1 MKYVRTLII
10 IWVTVCSF
18 SPAYA
23 DKSWTKGSVASIQTS
38 LNELGFAAGP
48 EDGLWGAKTEAA
60 LELFCQEYGKTCG
73 DDEEATVRQVSE
85 ELDDSYLDVILDHSS
100 AVWLENRI
108 GYGAPK
114 QRVDRY
120 VGLTRRAAIELIV
133 EELRNYEDPYELPN
147 WFESMKP
154 LGRIIEINDIGT
166 CSLGHM
172 KFSLQSSWLEALY
185 TSEVP
190 QFDRLSTF
198 WLDHFSVGYDAYIH
212 PHAFARHT
220 EFIRNWRGS
229 FLDLLYASLSD
240 PGVIVYL
247 NNDKS
252 DRNTPNE
259 NLAREFFELFALG
272 EGNYSETDVREFA
285 RLLTGRAFNTAEEA
299 YQYMPER
306 AIQPKVNLFGKTHS
320 SAQSLVYSLANHPGY
335 GDFIIKKL
343 YQEFVAL
350 EEPSPNILR
359 RLKSGFLRSDSDLI
373 DLFES
378 LISSKTFWDLAGQ
391 LTLIKSPLDLYAGT
405 SRTLNASGK
414 HALDYLYWPI
424 LNEEISQ
431 FDQSIFDPE
440 SIDGWPTGREWLQG
454 QDLDR
459 RAVELS
465 EFFPDEFTKDYLSPR
480 VGWSSA
486 SRHWRDISYN
496 RDRKKALEEFFSSA
510 QRDQVLIEGMYFDAD
525 KFDPNR
531 YVGIRLT
538 FTNIHYRDLVFDQ
551 ITIFPQD
558 SSEVGSP
565 WRRQIQ
571 VHKET
576 SSNDFLDGVAGGL
589 QSDGNNVWFSA
600 NLPLNGVNN
609 PFENLN
615 DTQKTIV
622 RRLFQASSALL
633 NDPRFNKTIDH
644 GWRSWLSTHLTE
656 NGGIVDTSR
665 EDSKVRIF
673 QPPEHPDA
681 PYAGSPL
688 NNRCD
693 HDMGKEEDFLD
704 AFFQYEKIRD
714 ISGSERAI
722 ANALDSGNFN
732 DPALR
737 SFAENLGKI
746 WLDAD
751 VLPVE
756 ERSAY
761 LMPKSQNPDW
771 RDILTSVEY
780 NLR

>member
-1 MKYVRTLII
+1 MKKLAVLCAILCLGTP
-10 IWVTVCSF
+10 T
-18 SPAYA
+18 YA
-23 DKSWTKGSVASIQTS
+23 DKSWTKESVTYIQTN
-38 LNELGFAAGP
+38 LNALGFNAGP

-60 LELFCQEYGKTCG
+60 LALFCQEYGKTCG
-73 DDEEATVRQVSE
+73 GGEEATVSHLSE
-85 ELDDSYLDVILDHSS
+85 ELDDAYLDVILDHSS

-120 VGLTRRAAIELIV
+120 VGMTRRAAIELIV
-133 EELRNYEDPYELPN
+133 EELRNYEDTYELPN

-198 WLDHFSVGYDAYIH
+198 WLDHFSVGYDAYVH

-220 EFIRNWRGS
+220 EFVRNWRGS

-306 AIQPKVNLFGKTHS
+306 AIQTKVNLFGKTHT
-320 SAQSLVYSLANHPGY
+320 SAQSLVYNLDNHPAY
-335 GDFIIKKL
+335 GEFIIKKL

-350 EEPSPNILR
+350 EEPSSNDLR
-359 RLKSGFLRSDSDLI
+359 RFKSAFLRSDSDLI

-378 LISSKTFWDLAGQ
+378 LISSKSFWDLDGQ

-405 SRTLNASGK
+405 SRTLNSTGK
-414 HALDYLYWPI
+414 HPLDYLYWPI
-424 LNEEISQ
+424 VNEEISQ
-431 FDQSIFDPE
+431 FDQSIFDPA
-440 SIDGWPTGREWLQG
+440 SIEGWPTGREWLQG

-465 EFFPDEFTKDYLSPR
+465 EFFPDEFTKDYISPA
-480 VGWSSA
+480 VGRSSA
-486 SRHWRDISYN
+486 SRYWRDISYN
-496 RDRKKALEEFFSSA
+496 RDRQKALEDFFSSA
-510 QRDQVLIEGMYFDAD
+510 QRDQVLIEGMYVDSD

-531 YVGIRLT
+531 YVGMRLT
-538 FTNIHYRDLVFDQ
+538 FTNIHYQDLVFDQ

-558 SSEVGSP
+558 SSEVGIP

-571 VHKET
+571 IYKET

-589 QSDGNNVWFSA
+589 QSDGDHVWFSTA
-600 NLPLNGVNN
+600 LPLNRAHNA
-609 PFENLN
+609 FENLSN
-615 DTQKTIV
+615 TQKTIV

-633 NDPRFNKTIDH
+633 TDPRFETSIDL
-644 GWRSWLSTHLTE
+644 GWKRWLTTQLAD

-681 PYAGSPL
+681 RYEGSPV

-693 HDMGKEEDFLD
+693 HDMGKEEDFID
-704 AFFQYEKIRD
+704 AFFQYEKIRY
-714 ISGSERAI
+714 ISGSERDI
-722 ANALDSGNFN
+722 INALDSSNFN

-737 SFAENLGKI
+737 IFAENLGKI
-746 WLDAD
+746 WFDAD
-751 VLPVE
+751 VLTVE
-756 ERSAY
+756 ERLAY
-761 LMPKSQNPDW
+761 LMPMSQSQDW